1 LNQDGG
7 TSGNL
12 LQYLKVRFG
21 RGRQVDHVF
30 LGNCLLKGFI
40 NPGDA
45 ELPGS
50 GMGLFRVGIIDTSYW
65 ESSFTVGRKV
75 CIPDDASCGNDIN
88 GVLFPGQRLALR
100 KALEVPGCE
109 LIYLHGLLAIQF
121 F

>member
-1 LNQDGG
+1 GQGLTNGKHHRAESKLEVDCCLELFFPAEFPDFSSFFQMTPHRFLNQDGG

-21 RGRQVDHVF
+21 RGRQVDYVF

-50 GMGLFRVGIIDTSYW
+50 GMGLFWVGKPAISAL
-65 ESSFTVGRKV
+65 STV
-75 CIPDDASCGNDIN
+75 I
-88 GVLFPGQRLALR
+88 LR
-100 KALEVPGCE
+100 KDLSG
-109 LIYLHGLLAIQF
+109 I
-121 F
+121 